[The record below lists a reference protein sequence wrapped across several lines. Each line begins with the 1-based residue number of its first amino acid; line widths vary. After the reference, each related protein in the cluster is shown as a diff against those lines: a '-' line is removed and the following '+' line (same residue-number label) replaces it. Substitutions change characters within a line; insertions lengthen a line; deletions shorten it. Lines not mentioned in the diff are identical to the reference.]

1 MEGSKKYTIA
11 GRPFT
16 QSKLTLRKDQQLFE
30 AISDVGLSDISDLG
44 NMTIAQIVSLL
55 FKSNILTKIIK
66 IIVIPEAFICD
77 TLTDDEILDMDN
89 DTIQEIIQDFFT
101 LNPKLL
107 TLLKSFAGS
116 LGGLNKIMT

>member
-44 NMTIAQIVSLL
+44 NMTIAQIVNLL
-55 FKSNILTKIIK
+55 FKTNVLTKIIR
-66 IIVIPEAFICD
+66 IILTPFDGGAP
-77 TLTDDEILDMDN
+77 LTDDEILDLDN
-89 DTIQEIIQDFFT
+89 DTIQELIQDFFT

-107 TLLKSFAGS
+107 TLLKSFAGK